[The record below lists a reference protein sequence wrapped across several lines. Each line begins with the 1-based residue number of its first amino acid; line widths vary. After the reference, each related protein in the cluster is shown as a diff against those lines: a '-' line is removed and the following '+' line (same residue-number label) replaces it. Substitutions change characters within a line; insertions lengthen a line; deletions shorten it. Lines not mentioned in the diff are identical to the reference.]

1 MILLFALLFFI
12 SLLII
17 SYVETYFIEVKKFI
31 IINKKIKKNYSFLLI
46 SDLHLHS
53 GVTDLKLKRIK
64 NKIQDILN
72 KYPVDIVF
80 FTGDFIDNESGLNK
94 LSNLLEEFKNKKC
107 YGVLGNHDYWDYNIL
122 HFLYPLFSK
131 IDKKPQNI
139 EKLKKILEK
148 NIKILINEVYEN
160 EEFLIYGLDYKS
172 TEAKFDFSNKKFKIL
187 LSHYPELIELYKDKV
202 DLVLSG
208 HTHGGQLTFFGI
220 PLVVRSKLKRNWI
233 KGMSI
238 HSSTTLIVT
247 KGVGESFYIP
257 FRFFSRPEMVI
268 IELKG
273 GKNET

>member
-1 MILLFALLFFI
+1 MFLLFALLFFI

-17 SYVETYFIEVKKFI
+17 SYIETYFIEVKKIEIFSE
-31 IINKKIKKNYSFLLI
+31 KIKKNYTFLLI
-46 SDLHLHS
+46 SDLHFHS
-53 GVTDLKLKRIK
+53 GVTNLKFKRVK
-64 NKIQDILN
+64 NKIREILS
-72 KYPVDIVF
+72 KYQVDNVF
-80 FTGDFIDNESGLNK
+80 FTGDFIDNKSGLNK
-94 LSNLLEEFKNKKC
+94 LSNLLEEFKDKKC
-107 YGVLGNHDYWDYNIL
+107 YGVFGNHDYWDYNIL
-122 HFLYPLFSK
+122 HFFYPLFSK

-148 NIKILINEVYEN
+148 NIEILLDEAVQH
-160 EEFLIYGLDYKS
+160 EELAIYGLDYKS
-172 TEAKFDFSNKKFKIL
+172 THAKFDFSNKKFKIL
-187 LSHYPELIELYKDKV
+187 LSHYPEVIELYKDKV

-220 PLVVRSKLKRNWI
+220 PLVVRSKLKRKWI

-238 HSSTTLIVT
+238 HNSTTLIVT